1 MSAVHN
7 SPRSTRVLITGGSR
21 GIGLEVARDLA
32 ASGHQLWLAATTE
45 KVREAATQLGTR
57 LGSQHRASRVD
68 IAESSSVSSLFA
80 EIRREWGG
88 LDAVIHSAAEL
99 GQAGNFW
106 QLDGEQFARTLRVNS
121 AGAFFIAKAF
131 VQLWLDTAPKAPAN
145 HGKIVLFAGGGAGY
159 GYPQFLPYGTSKA
172 AAVRMCE
179 TMAMELDAAQIP
191 IDVNIIAPGANETS
205 MLAAVRAAGGEVRT
219 VVPFSKPIAL
229 CRWLLSADSDRVS
242 GRFIHVNDPYPT
254 LSPNALRAEALKLRR
269 IDL

>member
-1 MSAVHN
+1 MSAVQN
-7 SPRSTRVLITGGSR
+7 SAQSPRVLITGGSR

-32 ASGHQLWLAATTE
+32 ASGHQLWLAATSE
-45 KVREAATQLGTR
+45 KVREAAAQLGPA
-57 LGSQHRASRVD
+57 HRASRVD
-68 IAESSSVSSLFA
+68 VAEPKSIADLFA
-80 EIRREWGG
+80 EIRREWHR

-99 GQAGNFW
+99 GQTGNFW
-106 QLDGEQFARTLRVNS
+106 QLDPEKFARTLRVNS

-131 VQLWLDTAPKAPAN
+131 VQTWLDTAPKIPP
-145 HGKIVLFAGGGAGY
+145 HRGKIILFSGGGSGY

-179 TMAMELDAAQIP
+179 TMSMELDAAKLP
-191 IDVNIIAPGANETS
+191 IDINIVAPGANETS
-205 MLAAVRAAGGEVRT
+205 LLAAVRAAGGEVRS

-229 CRWLLSADSDRVS
+229 CRWLLSSNSDGIT

-254 LSPNALRAEALKLRR
+254 LSPSSLRAEALKLRR

>member
-1 MSAVHN
+1 MSAVPN
-7 SPRSTRVLITGGSR
+7 SPHSTRVLITGGSR

-32 ASGHQLWLAATTE
+32 ASGHRLWLAATSET
-45 KVREAATQLGTR
+45 VREAAAQLGT
-57 LGSQHRASRVD
+57 QHCASRVD
-68 IAESSSVSSLFA
+68 IADPSSVASLFG
-80 EIRREWGG
+80 EIRREWQG

-106 QLDGEQFARTLRVNS
+106 QLDADKFAHTLRVNS

-131 VQLWLDTAPKAPAN
+131 VQLWLDTAPKAPMN
-145 HGKIVLFAGGGAGY
+145 RGKIVLFAGGGGGY

-179 TMAMELDAAQIP
+179 TMAMEIDAAQIP
-191 IDVNIIAPGANETS
+191 VDVNIIAPGANDTS

-219 VVPFSKPIAL
+219 VVPFSKPIVL
-229 CRWLLSADSDRVS
+229 CRWLLSADSDGIS

>member
-1 MSAVHN
+1 MSAVPN

-32 ASGHQLWLAATTE
+32 ASGHQLWLAATSE
-45 KVREAATQLGTR
+45 KVREAAAQLGT
-57 LGSQHRASRVD
+57 QHHASRVD
-68 IAESSSVSSLFA
+68 IADPNSVGSLFA
-80 EIRREWGG
+80 EIRQEWQG
-88 LDAVIHSAAEL
+88 LDAVIHAAAEL
-99 GQAGNFW
+99 GEAGNFW
-106 QLDGEQFARTLRVNS
+106 QLDAEKFAHTLRVNS
-121 AGAFFIAKAF
+121 AGAFIVAKAF
-131 VQLWLDTAPKAPAN
+131 VQTWLDSPPSDSSCR
-145 HGKIVLFAGGGAGY
+145 GKIVLFAGGGAGY

-229 CRWLLSADSDRVS
+229 CRWLLSSDSDGIS
-242 GRFIHVNDPYPT
+242 GRFLHVNDPYPT
-254 LSPNALRAEALKLRR
+254 LSRGSARAEALKLRR

>member
-1 MSAVHN
+1 MSVVHD
-7 SPRSTRVLITGGSR
+7 SPHCRRVLITGGSR
-21 GIGLEVARDLA
+21 GIGFEVARDFA
-32 ASGHQLWLAATTE
+32 ASGHQVWLAATSD
-45 KVREAATQLGTR
+45 KIREAVAQLGA
-57 LGSQHRASRVD
+57 QHRGSRVD
-68 IAESSSVSSLFA
+68 VADAKSVASLFA
-80 EIRREWGG
+80 EIRREWHG

-106 QLDGEQFARTLRVNS
+106 QLENEQFARTLRVNTV
-121 AGAFFIAKAF
+121 GAFFIAKAF
-131 VQLWLDTAPKAPAN
+131 VELWVATTEKPASSR
-145 HGKIVLFAGGGAGY
+145 GKIVLFGGGGAGY

-179 TMAMELDAAQIP
+179 TMAMELDAAQVP
-191 IDVNIIAPGANETS
+191 IDVNIIAPGANDTA

-229 CRWLLSADSDRVS
+229 CRWLLSSDSDGVS

-254 LSPNALRAEALKLRR
+254 LSPNTLRAEALKLRR

>member
-1 MSAVHN
+1 MSVVPD
-7 SPRSTRVLITGGSR
+7 SPQSARVLVTGGSR

-32 ASGHQLWLAATTE
+32 AAGHRLWLAATTE
-45 KVREAATQLGTR
+45 KVREAAAQLGH
-57 LGSQHRASRVD
+57 LHRASPVD
-68 IAESSSVSSLFA
+68 VADPNSVASLFA
-80 EIRREWGG
+80 EIHRDWEG

-99 GQAGNFW
+99 GQTGNFW
-106 QLDGEQFARTLRVNS
+106 QLDPEKFAHTLRVNS
-121 AGAFFIAKAF
+121 AGPFFIAKAF
-131 VQLWLDTAPKAPAN
+131 VQTWLDTAPKTPSRR
-145 HGKIVLFAGGGAGY
+145 GKIILFAGGGAGY

-179 TMAMELDAAQIP
+179 TMSMELDAAQIP

-229 CRWLLSADSDRVS
+229 CRWLLSSESDGVS
-242 GRFIHVNDPYPT
+242 GRFLHVNDPYPT
-254 LSPNALRAEALKLRR
+254 LSPSSLRAEALKLRR

>member
-1 MSAVHN
+1 MSAVAI
-7 SPRSTRVLITGGSR
+7 SPQSTRVLITGGSR

-32 ASGHQLWLAATTE
+32 ASGHQLWLAATSE
-45 KVREAATQLGTR
+45 KVREAAVKLGT
-57 LGSQHRASRVD
+57 QHRASRVD
-68 IAESSSVSSLFA
+68 IADTKSVASLFA
-80 EIRREWGG
+80 EIRRDWQG

-106 QLDGEQFARTLRVNS
+106 QLDAEKFAHTLRVNS

-131 VQLWLDTAPKAPAN
+131 VQLRLDTAPKSPSN
-145 HGKIVLFAGGGAGY
+145 RGKIVLLAGGGAGY

-179 TMAMELDAAQIP
+179 TMSMELDAAQIP

-229 CRWLLSADSDRVS
+229 CRWLLSSDSDGVT
-242 GRFIHVNDPYPT
+242 GRFLHVNDPYPT